1 MGRFILSLL
10 AMTVTSLNVAIVSK
24 GEVISIENESAVVGG
39 IVAEA
44 CRDVIV
50 SIEKFNKIESKN
62 SRPIIEGIEID
73 EEVLE
78 YIWGK
83 SEEFDFDYLLVLA
96 IIGVESNYGRVKKN
110 TNNNGTIDSGI
121 MQINSSNIKWLSELA
136 GIDNVDPNNDYH
148 SIDMAFELMNYERK
162 YWEEQGYT
170 GNDVELVTIMAYN
183 MGQGN
188 MKRYLKKYG
197 LTKNAYA
204 KKVYSE
210 VESLKSKIKEGK

>member
-1 MGRFILSLL
+1 
-10 AMTVTSLNVAIVSK
+10 MTVTSLNVAIVSK

-110 TNNNGTIDSGI
+110 TNNNGTVDSGI

-210 VESLKSKIKEGK
+210 VENLKSKIKEGK

>member
-10 AMTVTSLNVAIVSK
+10 AMAVTSFNVAIVSK
-24 GEVISIENESAVVGG
+24 GEAISIENESGVVGG

-50 SIEKFNKIESKN
+50 SIEKFNKIENKD
-62 SRPIIEGIEID
+62 SRPNIEGIEID

-96 IIGVESNYGRVKKN
+96 IIGAESNYGRVKKN